1 MTQYWDER
9 FMKHLDISK
18 IKTIFEVGARY
29 GDESAQLSSI
39 FNNATIYSFE
49 CNPLTIEQCRSKLSK
64 HPNIIFFDYGLGLN
78 NEELPFFSYMHNN
91 DGASSLL
98 KRIDF
103 KETQQQT
110 GIVKIKKLSEFVF
123 ENNISEIDL
132 LCMDVQGYE
141 LNILKGSE
149 DFIKNIKYVI
159 MEEPKEIINTQYLP
173 EGVHSKYLNSPTSAE
188 IREFMEKNGF
198 IILERLSENGIED
211 NVLYKNT
218 LRT

>member
-1 MTQYWDER
+1 MTQYWDEN
-9 FMKHLDISK
+9 FIKHLDIPT

-29 GDESAQLSSI
+29 GDESIQLSSV
-39 FNNATIYSFE
+39 FNGAKIYSFE

-64 HPNIIFFDYGLGLN
+64 HPNINFFDHGLGLN
-78 NEELPFFSYMHNN
+78 NEELPFFSYVNDN

-103 KETQQQT
+103 EYTQRQT
-110 GIVKIKKLSEFVF
+110 GIVKIKKLSDFIAEH
-123 ENNISEIDL
+123 NISEIDL

-141 LNILKGSE
+141 LNVLKGSE
-149 DFIKNIKYVI
+149 TFIKNIKYVI

-198 IILERLSENGIED
+198 IILERLSENQIED